1 MNKHIILI
9 LIILLLLIY
18 NNNNCIEY
26 FTISNQNCSGS
37 QLYNSILNDL
47 INNKIQEEY
56 HDYGRKF
63 KINGQSYYNTKRY
76 NDNPHVCEDALLVPG
91 ERIYKICNK
100 GEYFCKENN
109 VFVNDDCVSR
119 QQLLNAI
126 ESNISNGSI

>member
-1 MNKHIILI
+1 MNKYIILI

-18 NNNNCIEY
+18 NDNNCIEY

-47 INNKIQEEY
+47 INNQKQEEY

-63 KINGQSYYNTKRY
+63 KINGQSYYKTKRD
-76 NDNPHVCEDALLVPG
+76 NNNPHVCEDADPVPG
-91 ERIYKICNK
+91 DRIYKICNK

-109 VFVNDDCVSR
+109 VLENDDCVSR

-126 ESNISNGSI
+126 RNEISNGEI